1 MAVPGDAGGSSPE
14 PAPPCSPAARRWA
27 PALALL
33 LLTMAAYATSFPGA
47 YIYDDLPVV
56 ADNPLIE
63 SPSLKK
69 LLTADWW
76 GPGVNSRLHRPIALL
91 TFAAVRLFFGPS
103 APPQHAANFLLHALL
118 VLLLWRLWLSLGIPH
133 AAAWL
138 ASAAFAVHPIHAEVV
153 DMVVGRAEI
162 LAGLGI
168 AAALWAFLAAPE
180 RARPWLLFPA
190 FVLALLSKESSG
202 VFPLLLFLADGWRNG
217 FRRAVGERWRLHAGT
232 SLVVLAWLGG
242 RLFLPSAGLPTLP
255 PLPVDN
261 PLVALALPARL
272 ATIAK
277 VQLLY
282 LWKMIWP
289 RHLAATYVAAGIG
302 PIARPASAAG
312 LALTSATAALALL
325 CLWGWRRRL
334 PFALGLAFHAAAFLV
349 MSNLLFLTPF
359 LMAERFAY
367 LPSAG
372 SALAMAAVVTL
383 PFTTAIGRPG
393 LRIAAGIAAG
403 LWLAALAGGTL
414 VRSLDFADPLV
425 FWEREAARSPG
436 NARAWST
443 LGATAAR
450 YGRDTLAEEAF
461 SRAIAADRS
470 FVEPYLAYALF
481 LVDRARPDQ
490 AMLVL
495 QPVLEEMGAAS
506 PLAMIVMARACLR
519 KGSPA
524 EALGWL
530 DRTPETHRPRE
541 WWELRAAALDGLNR
555 PADAALAR
563 ERARQAVPVLEL
575 RPITSAPANRAV
587 TR

>member
-1 MAVPGDAGGSSPE
+1 MTVPGDAGGHSWDPASPY
-14 PAPPCSPAARRWA
+14 PPAARRWA

-33 LLTMAAYATSFPGA
+33 LLALAAYATSFPGA
-47 YIYDDLPVV
+47 YIYDDLSVV

-63 SPSLKK
+63 SPSLKG
-69 LLTADWW
+69 LLTTDWW
-76 GPGVNSRLHRPIALL
+76 GPGVNSRLHRPVPLL
-91 TFAAVRLFFGPS
+91 TFAAVRLLFGPS
-103 APPQHAANFLLHALL
+103 ATPQHAANVLLHALL
-118 VLLLWRLWLSLGIPH
+118 VLLLWRLWLSLGIPR

-138 ASAAFAVHPIHAEVV
+138 ASAVFAVHPIHAEVV

-168 AAALWAFLAAPE
+168 TAALWAFLAAPE
-180 RARPWLLFPA
+180 RARLWLLFPA
-190 FVLALLSKESSG
+190 FVLALFSKESAG

-217 FRRAVGERWRLHAGT
+217 FRVAIGKRWPLHAET
-232 SLVVLAWLGG
+232 SLVVLAWLGA
-242 RLFLPSAGLPTLP
+242 RTFLPSAGLPTLP
-255 PLPVDN
+255 PLPIDN

-277 VQLLY
+277 VQVLY
-282 LWKMIWP
+282 LWKMVWP

-302 PIARPASAAG
+302 PISRVASAPG
-312 LALTSATAALALL
+312 VALMSATAALALL

-334 PFALGLAFHAAAFLV
+334 PFALGLAFHAVSFLV
-349 MSNLLFLTPF
+349 MSNLLLLTPF

-372 SALAMAAVVTL
+372 SALAMAAIVAIPL
-383 PFTTAIGRPG
+383 TTADARPG
-393 LRIAAGIAAG
+393 LRIAAGIAAA

-414 VRSLDFADPLV
+414 ARSLDFANPLV
-425 FWEREAARSPG
+425 FWEREAARSPE

-450 YGRDTLAEEAF
+450 YGRDTEAEEAF

-541 WWELRAAALDGLNR
+541 WWELRAAALEGINR
-555 PADAALAR
+555 PTDAALAR
-563 ERARQAVPVLEL
+563 DQARRALSVPAL
-575 RPITSAPANRAV
+575 RPEPVRPF
-587 TR
+587 